1 MKKRVFSVRMVEMIP
16 KSIFLGGL
24 GMIGLGVLGVWVL
37 SGNGKEN
44 DSEQLS
50 GSEDRSSGENF
61 SSGGDGRRIA
71 GLSRGTGVGR
81 RKMDRN
87 EILEVGKRLRWELNP
102 LRRRAALGQ
111 LLEGMNEENAMLVR
125 EQIVHFS
132 EESPEFQDFHFAW
145 GAMSGVEA
153 VTMGSDTK
161 EKDMAATMTGW
172 ASVDPVGAL
181 SWYDALDEDRRKC
194 RDVTF
199 GMLKGLA
206 SSDLAFATDFVVGKL
221 GEGNEHAGEMMGVL
235 KDKVLESEPLP
246 VAADWAVALPEG
258 KVRDEMLVGV
268 TGAFV
273 RKDPGEAAKWAA
285 TLAGTEGEQIQSV
298 VAGKWAKEDPVASVA
313 WAQKLPDGYGKNA
326 SVGAAISEWAGQDV
340 DAVYEFLNEMPRT
353 NDRDSAV
360 EAFSARIAGQ
370 DPHSA
375 IAWADEIQDS
385 ETRRSALIHA
395 GRALMKQNAGEGRE
409 WLKGSGLT
417 DDIRSEISR

>member
-1 MKKRVFSVRMVEMIP
+1 
-16 KSIFLGGL
+16 
-24 GMIGLGVLGVWVL
+24 
-37 SGNGKEN
+37 
-44 DSEQLS
+44 
-50 GSEDRSSGENF
+50 
-61 SSGGDGRRIA
+61 
-71 GLSRGTGVGR
+71 
-81 RKMDRN
+81 
-87 EILEVGKRLRWELNP
+87 
-102 LRRRAALGQ
+102 
-111 LLEGMNEENAMLVR
+111 MNEKNAMLVR

-132 EESPEFQDFHFAW
+132 ERSPEFQDFHFAW

-153 VTMGSDTK
+153 VTMGADTK

-181 SWYDALDEDRRKC
+181 SWYDALDENRRKC

-221 GEGNEHAGEMMGVL
+221 GEGNEYAGEMMGVL
-235 KDKVLESEPLP
+235 KDKMLESEPLP
-246 VAADWAVALPEG
+246 VAAEWAVALPEG
-258 KVRDEMLVGV
+258 TVRDEMLMGV
-268 TGAFV
+268 TGEFV
-273 RKDPGEAAKWAA
+273 KKDPREAANWAA
-285 TLAGTEGEQIQSV
+285 TLAGTEGEQIQSL
-298 VAGKWAKEDPVASVA
+298 VAGKWAKEDPVASLA
-313 WAQKLPDGYGKNA
+313 WAQKLPDGFGKNA
-326 SVGAAISEWAGQDV
+326 SVGAVVSEWAGEDV
-340 DAVYEFLNEMPRT
+340 DAVSEFLNEMPRT
-353 NDRDSAV
+353 IDRDSAV

-417 DDIRSEISR
+417 DDIRSEISK

>member
-1 MKKRVFSVRMVEMIP
+1 MIP
-16 KSIFLGGL
+16 KSIFFWGL
-24 GMIGLGVLGVWVL
+24 SAIGFVVLGVWIL
-37 SGNGKEN
+37 SGDGEEN

-50 GSEDRSSGENF
+50 GSNDGMSSEKF

-71 GLSRGTGVGR
+71 GISRGTGVGR

-111 LLEGMNEENAMLVR
+111 LLEGMNEKNAMLVR

-132 EESPEFQDFHFAW
+132 ERSPEFQDFHFAW

-153 VTMGSDTK
+153 VTMGADTK

-181 SWYDALDEDRRKC
+181 SWYDALDENRRKC

-221 GEGNEHAGEMMGVL
+221 GEGNEYAGEMMGVL
-235 KDKVLESEPLP
+235 KDKMLESEPLP
-246 VAADWAVALPEG
+246 VAAEWAVALPEG
-258 KVRDEMLVGV
+258 TVRDEMLMGV
-268 TGAFV
+268 TGEFV
-273 RKDPGEAAKWAA
+273 KKDPREAANWAA
-285 TLAGTEGEQIQSV
+285 TLAGTEGEQIQSL
-298 VAGKWAKEDPVASVA
+298 VAGKWAKEDPVASLA
-313 WAQKLPDGYGKNA
+313 WAQKLPDGFGKNA
-326 SVGAAISEWAGQDV
+326 SVGAVVSEWAGEDV
-340 DAVYEFLNEMPRT
+340 DAVSEFLDEMPRT
-353 NDRDSAV
+353 IDRDSAV

-417 DDIRSEISR
+417 DDIRSEISK

>member
-1 MKKRVFSVRMVEMIP
+1 MFLVRNVKMIP
-16 KSIFLGGL
+16 KSIFFWGL
-24 GMIGLGVLGVWVL
+24 SAIGFVVLGVWIL
-37 SGNGKEN
+37 SGDGEEN

-50 GSEDRSSGENF
+50 GSNDGTSSEKF

-71 GLSRGTGVGR
+71 GISRGTGVGR

-111 LLEGMNEENAMLVR
+111 LLEGMNEKNAMLVR

-132 EESPEFQDFHFAW
+132 ERSPEFQDFHFAW

-153 VTMGSDTK
+153 VTMGADTK

-181 SWYDALDEDRRKC
+181 SWYDALDENRRKC

-221 GEGNEHAGEMMGVL
+221 GEGNEYAGEMMGVL
-235 KDKVLESEPLP
+235 KDKMLESEPLP
-246 VAADWAVALPEG
+246 VAAEWAVALPEG
-258 KVRDEMLVGV
+258 TVRDEMLMGV
-268 TGAFV
+268 TGEFV
-273 RKDPGEAAKWAA
+273 KKDPREAANWAA
-285 TLAGTEGEQIQSV
+285 TLAGTEGEQIQSL
-298 VAGKWAKEDPVASVA
+298 VAGKWAKEDPVASLA
-313 WAQKLPDGYGKNA
+313 WAQKLPDGFGKNA
-326 SVGAAISEWAGQDV
+326 SVGAVVSEWAGEDV
-340 DAVYEFLNEMPRT
+340 DAVSEFLNEMPRT
-353 NDRDSAV
+353 IDRDSAV

-417 DDIRSEISR
+417 DDIRSEISK